1 MNRRNITASVSSNM
15 AGTTLN
21 KDISISLP
29 SLIDYNGVKLI
40 LPLDLSEKE
49 RELLDNSAKQI
60 ENTLSMVCESL

>member
-1 MNRRNITASVSSNM
+1 M